1 MVMVLKIFLVF
12 EVMFNLLVKG
22 VISNDYEWVLENCI
36 ELINKFN

>member
-22 VISNDYEWVLENCI
+22 VVSNDYEWVLENCI

>member
-1 MVMVLKIFLVF
+1 MVLKIFLVF

-22 VISNDYEWVLENCI
+22 VVSNDYEWVLENCI

>member
-22 VISNDYEWVLENCI
+22 VVSYDYEWVLENCI